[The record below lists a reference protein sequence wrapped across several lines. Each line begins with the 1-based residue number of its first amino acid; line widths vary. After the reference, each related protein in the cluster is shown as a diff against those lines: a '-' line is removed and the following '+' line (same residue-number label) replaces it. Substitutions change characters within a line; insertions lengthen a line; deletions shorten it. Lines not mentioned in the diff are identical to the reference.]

1 MSNILY
7 LYYDL
12 KKPFLG
18 FFNIPKLFFF
28 FSLLMFFIDNL
39 NDTTKKEDRC
49 YASEVKPNI
58 VAYLMTINP
67 QENLLNGRLHIKNSE
82 NRIKRDFYGAKKLY

>member
-1 MSNILY
+1 
-7 LYYDL
+7 
-12 KKPFLG
+12 
-18 FFNIPKLFFF
+18 
-28 FSLLMFFIDNL
+28 MFFIDNL